1 MRYSD
6 EPQNP
11 NQKFDW
17 EKRFYQCLSLP
28 HVELAERV
36 LQAEAILSERTSH
49 TVEEMLSA
57 PEREALD
64 DALQHLRK
72 IQVQQLG
79 FPATDG
85 IPLKKQSSLPEHGE
99 VERQS
104 DLTGRPIPPS
114 ERRRLWKTHTA

>member
-1 MRYSD
+1 MQYSD
-6 EPQNP
+6 EPQNTS
-11 NQKFDW
+11 QKFDW

-28 HVELAERV
+28 HVELADRV
-36 LQAEAILSERTSH
+36 SQAEEILSERASQAGSVTI
-49 TVEEMLSA
+49 SA

-79 FPATDG
+79 YPATDAEL
-85 IPLKKQSSLPEHGE
+85 LKKQSSLPEHGE
-99 VERQS
+99 IEQQS